1 MYIVYIMNN
10 EEWTDAFTVK
20 TDFKI
25 FSFMFW
31 FRNTILT
38 LSMATNWVF
47 WIPAQI
53 QSKSQWSKLYYTTNI
68 LLNMTRTTFRN
79 FKLFLKSKL

>member
-25 FSFMFW
+25 FSFMFGLETP
-31 FRNTILT
+31 F
-38 LSMATNWVF
+38 
-47 WIPAQI
+47 
-53 QSKSQWSKLYYTTNI
+53 
-68 LLNMTRTTFRN
+68 
-79 FKLFLKSKL
+79 